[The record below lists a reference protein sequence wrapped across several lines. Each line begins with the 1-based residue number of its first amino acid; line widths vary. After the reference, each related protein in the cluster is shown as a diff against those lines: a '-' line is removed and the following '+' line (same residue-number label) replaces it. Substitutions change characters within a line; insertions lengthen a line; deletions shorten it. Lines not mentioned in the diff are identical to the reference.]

1 MAKKPSTPTE
11 ETVVRDAAN
20 ALCEAISAAERA
32 GYRVHWPVHHR
43 DLPTIAVSETAKVER
58 TRVVPVADAAKAAVE
73 GGTTV
78 GEVRTRLPASEN
90 VEVVEK
96 RVEASTE
103 RK

>member
-1 MAKKPSTPTE
+1 MAKKPSPPTE
-11 ETVVRDAAN
+11 ETAGRDAAN
-20 ALCEAISAAERA
+20 ALCEAIQTAERA

-43 DLPTIAVSETAKVER
+43 DLPTIAVSETARVEG

-78 GEVRTRLPASEN
+78 SEVRTRLPASEN

-96 RVEASTE
+96 TVEVPAA
-103 RK
+103 

>member
-1 MAKKPSTPTE
+1 
-11 ETVVRDAAN
+11 
-20 ALCEAISAAERA
+20 
-32 GYRVHWPVHHR
+32 
-43 DLPTIAVSETAKVER
+43 VSETAKVER
-58 TRVVPVADAAKAAVE
+58 TRVVPVAEAAKAAVE

-103 RK
+103 RR